1 MIVAWSGCAGL
12 ALVIAVALST
22 FQPHG
27 HAEPVQAE
35 PATTAGSTAPAQGS
49 WQRAAPGR
57 VITLPADHAAHPAYR
72 LEWWY
77 YTGNLQAGDGR
88 SYGYQVTFFRVG
100 VDPAPVNPSIF
111 ACRSVIATCVMYR
124 SRTAKIDGLTGA
136 GSTPT
141 RKNVT

>member
-1 MIVAWSGCAGL
+1 MSAARSGCVGL
-12 ALVIAVALST
+12 ALVVAVALSE
-22 FQPHG
+22 FQPRG
-27 HAEPVQAE
+27 HAEAGRAEQAAG
-35 PATTAGSTAPAQGS
+35 PASPKS
-49 WQRAAPGR
+49 SPWQRAAPGR

-111 ACRSVIATCVMYR
+111 AVRDLYMTHVAITDLQ
-124 SRTAKIDGLTGA
+124 AK
-136 GSTPT
+136 
-141 RKNVT
+141 R